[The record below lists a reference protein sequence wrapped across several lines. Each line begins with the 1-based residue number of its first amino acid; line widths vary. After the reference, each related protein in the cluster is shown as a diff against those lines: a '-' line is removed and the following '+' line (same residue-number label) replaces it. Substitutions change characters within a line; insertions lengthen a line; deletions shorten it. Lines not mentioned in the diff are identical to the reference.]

1 MSRPRTTFHLA
12 HGAALDLHAADAED
26 GIVSGRV
33 GQHSGQGGGRSGVL
47 DQSLAVLLAGL
58 ARMPRGGAQRA
69 EVLGAARALDL
80 D

>member
-1 MSRPRTTFHLA
+1 LHLA
-12 HGAALDLHAADAED
+12 HGAALDLYAADDED
-26 GIVSGRV
+26 GIVSVRV
-33 GQHSGQGGGRSGVL
+33 GQHSGQGERRSSAL
-47 DQSLAVLLAGL
+47 DQSLAVLLARL